1 MFSFIE
7 LKNVGYKMSVE
18 NSLSR
23 LSSALKK
30 LEKVNASRPAT
41 QGGLRGQQDLFSAPD
56 MPAEQTQALLKKIDH
71 TIATVE
77 TLLQEER
84 A

>member
-1 MFSFIE
+1 
-7 LKNVGYKMSVE
+7 MSVE

-30 LEKVNASRPAT
+30 LEKTSASKPKSTAA
-41 QGGLRGQQDLFSAPD
+41 QLRGQQDLFSSNGISGEKAKGLI
-56 MPAEQTQALLKKIDH
+56 EKIDH

-77 TLLQEER
+77 TMLKQER

>member
-1 MFSFIE
+1 
-7 LKNVGYKMSVE
+7 MSVE

-30 LEKVNASRPAT
+30 LEKVNSKQQKTSAGKR
-41 QGGLRGQQDLFSAPD
+41 GLPGQQDLFASGGLSSSD
-56 MPAEQTQALLKKIDH
+56 TKNLIKKIDH

-77 TLLQEER
+77 TMLQQER